1 MVKLQG
7 TNITMT
13 RGDTARVQVSIAN
26 QDGTEYKPLNGD
38 VVRFAMKKSYYDEK
52 PLVLKNIPIDTL
64 LLTIEPTDTKPLQFG
79 KYVYD
84 IELTQRDGTV
94 NTFITKAN
102 IILEEEVY

>member
-26 QDGTEYKPLNGD
+26 PDGTEYNPMNGD

>member
-26 QDGTEYKPLNGD
+26 PDGTEYKPLNGD
-38 VVRFAMKKSYYDEK
+38 VVRFAMKKSYYDEN